1 MNRRGLRILELGM
14 HFDPAGGGADRYFA
28 GLLQGL
34 AANGADLTAAAFGE
48 PQHEHASLALGSTS
62 LGLGK
67 RLSAIRSHIVG
78 ELDSHDLLAS
88 HFALYA
94 HPLLGAI
101 QRQRKAHVIHF
112 HGPWADESAGEG
124 QSRLAVWAKRF
135 VERRVYASADRLI
148 TLSGAFRDILVER
161 YGIAKSKIVVIPGGV
176 DLERFKPTCTR
187 AEARER
193 LRWPADRKIVFCIR
207 RLVRRM
213 GLENLLD
220 AFASIAPEHP
230 EALLVIGGKGLLT
243 EELQSRAAALGIGD
257 QVQFAG
263 FIPDSELPF
272 AYTAADFTIV
282 PSVALEGFGLITLE
296 SLACGTPVLVTP
308 VGGLPETVRDL
319 DPSLVLPESSI
330 AALADGLR
338 RGFSDFLPSA
348 RTCREY
354 AEANFGWPA
363 IARRVLAVY
372 TEATE
377 AAR

>member
-1 MNRRGLRILELGM
+1 MNRRDLRILELGM

-34 AANGADLTAAAFGE
+34 AANRAEFTAAAFGS
-48 PQHEHASLALGSTS
+48 AS

-67 RLSAIRSHIVG
+67 RLSAIKSHLSG
-78 ELDSHDLLAS
+78 ALDSHDLLAS

-94 HPLLGAI
+94 HPLLGAL
-101 QRQRKAHVIHF
+101 RRKRKAHVVHF

-161 YGIAKSKIVVIPGGV
+161 YGVAESKIAVIPGGV
-176 DLERFKPTCTR
+176 DLERFRPACTR

-193 LRWPADRKIVFCIR
+193 LGWPVDRQIVFCIR

-220 AFASIAPEHP
+220 AFAQIVHTAPKHP
-230 EALLVIGGKGLLT
+230 DALLVIGGKGPLK
-243 EELQSRAAALGIGD
+243 EELQARATALGIGD
-257 QVQFAG
+257 RVNFAG
-263 FIPDSELPF
+263 FIPDDDLPF

-308 VGGLPETVRDL
+308 VGGLPETVTGL
-319 DPSLVLPESSI
+319 EPGLVLPASTVD
-330 AALADGLR
+330 ALADGLR
-338 RGFSDFLPSA
+338 GGFSGPLPSYS
-348 RTCREY
+348 RCREY
-354 AEANFGWPA
+354 AEARFGWPE
-363 IARRVLAVY
+363 IAHRVLSVYSEAMRAV
-372 TEATE
+372 EV
-377 AAR
+377 AR